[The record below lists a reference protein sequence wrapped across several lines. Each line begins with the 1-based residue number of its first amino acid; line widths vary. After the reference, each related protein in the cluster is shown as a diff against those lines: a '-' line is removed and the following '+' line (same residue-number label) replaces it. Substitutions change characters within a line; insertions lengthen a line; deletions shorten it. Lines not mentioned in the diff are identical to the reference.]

1 MSDINE
7 IIISGVINNITHTNN
22 QYIKFGLTTTKNN
35 KEKIYSSLNINRNL
49 YEKNKDFFVR
59 GNKVFIKGY
68 LNSYSLN
75 NKIQSFITVIDISNN
90 FDDVSNGRKAPHIRY
105 DPDGVMVWNNQRCEA
120 IPPTKKE
127 HEELEKLL
135 SEFKERKD

>member
-7 IIISGVINNITHTNN
+7 VMISGVINNITDTNN

-49 YEKNKDFFVR
+49 YEKYKDFFVR
-59 GNKVFIKGY
+59 GNNVFIKGY

-75 NKIQSFITVIDISNN
+75 NKIKI
-90 FDDVSNGRKAPHIRY
+90 
-105 DPDGVMVWNNQRCEA
+105 
-120 IPPTKKE
+120 
-127 HEELEKLL
+127 
-135 SEFKERKD
+135 